1 MLKQVTF
8 ALVIGLGSG
17 WALADDGKGYDKDNK
32 DVPQSTDKEKDKDNR
47 GVIEKSK
54 DKLFGG
60 TKKEK
65 LDVGTLKLSIEDV
78 QKIKQLLISRGYA
91 FKNATGKWDDESD
104 KAIEKFQLDTGVKKS
119 GKLDVATLNA
129 MGFGAIVAVHPDVK
143 GSEDVNASIGGTTGV
158 TERPAGLPQDAAVIG
173 GGKEVLGFLLLGKD
187 QIKGLQERLAEEG
200 FFKGDKNGAFTKEL
214 VDALKRFQEAK
225 GIKPTAGVVD
235 IATLAWFP
243 EANIDVEVTDQP
255 ESEISEPVKG
265 LEGTPRK

>member
-1 MLKQVTF
+1 MLKHFAF

-17 WALADDGKGYDKDNK
+17 WALADDEKGYDKDK
-32 DVPQSTDKEKDKDNR
+32 PVPQPTEKEKDNR

-78 QKIKQLLISRGYA
+78 QKVKQLLISRGYA
-91 FKNATGKWDDESD
+91 FQNATGKWDDESE
-104 KAIEKFQLDTGVKKS
+104 KAIDKFQLDTGVKKT

-129 MGFGAIVAVHPDVK
+129 LGFGAIVAVHPDVK
-143 GSEDVNASIGGTTGV
+143 GSEDVNASIAGTTGV

-173 GGKEVLGFLLLGKD
+173 GGKDVLGFLLLGKD
-187 QIKGLQERLAEEG
+187 QIQGIQKRLAEEG
-200 FFKGDKNGAFTKEL
+200 FYKGDKNGAFSKEF

-225 GIKPTAGVVD
+225 GIKPTAGIVD

-243 EANIDVEVTDQP
+243 EANIEVEVTDQP

-265 LEGTPRK
+265 LEGTTPRK